1 MKKQVEEERSRYQE
15 EHLGQAVLKYAQDVF
30 AISMFKNIK
39 YDQIITCLKLGHLFL
54 SSFSHHFPYE
64 AWIKISPTSR
74 VLGKTSKARGGSGA
88 CDASQRRGQ
97 VRSCQGSWRS
107 WRWVFSAPKR
117 CGKLENPHGSIGKMI
132 GKWWVFNKKRLLVY
146 RRVKTCKDIPEIV
159 VLWCLRWDLRKFG
172 TTIEWE
178 FLILGRWVTVNPS
191 FLWFV
196 RSLGLSV
203 GLFGL
208 IYSTYHC
215 LSFGM
220 IYWYP
225 NLLCLWYLLYLL

>member
-1 MKKQVEEERSRYQE
+1 MGHIPSLFPSEIFPLEGLTDPRLTEDELDRMKKQVEEERSRYQE

-107 WRWVFSAPKR
+107 WRWVFSAP
-117 CGKLENPHGSIGKMI
+117 ENPHGSIDRQMVGVQQKKTAGLQEGKDM
-132 GKWWVFNKKRLLVY
+132 
-146 RRVKTCKDIPEIV
+146 
-159 VLWCLRWDLRKFG
+159 
-172 TTIEWE
+172 
-178 FLILGRWVTVNPS
+178 
-191 FLWFV
+191 
-196 RSLGLSV
+196 
-203 GLFGL
+203 
-208 IYSTYHC
+208 
-215 LSFGM
+215 
-220 IYWYP
+220 
-225 NLLCLWYLLYLL
+225 

>member
-1 MKKQVEEERSRYQE
+1 
-15 EHLGQAVLKYAQDVF
+15 
-30 AISMFKNIK
+30 
-39 YDQIITCLKLGHLFL
+39 
-54 SSFSHHFPYE
+54 
-64 AWIKISPTSR
+64 
-74 VLGKTSKARGGSGA
+74 
-88 CDASQRRGQ
+88 
-97 VRSCQGSWRS
+97 
-107 WRWVFSAPKR
+107 
-117 CGKLENPHGSIGKMI
+117 
-132 GKWWVFNKKRLLVY
+132 LVY

-225 NLLCLWYLLYLL
+225 NLLYLLYLLYLL

>member
-1 MKKQVEEERSRYQE
+1 LFEVAIVGHIPSLFPSEISPLEGLTDPRLTEDELDRMKKQVEEERSRYQE

-30 AISMFKNIK
+30 ADSMFKNIK

-64 AWIKISPTSR
+64 TWIKISPTSR

-159 VLWCLRWDLRKFG
+159 VL
-172 TTIEWE
+172 
-178 FLILGRWVTVNPS
+178 
-191 FLWFV
+191 
-196 RSLGLSV
+196 
-203 GLFGL
+203 
-208 IYSTYHC
+208 
-215 LSFGM
+215 
-220 IYWYP
+220 
-225 NLLCLWYLLYLL
+225 